1 MKSKGY
7 VSYLDR
13 YNNSFVVNYNN
24 YEFIIIVSIIENSLN
39 NNKRSESLF
48 LFFNIKKT
56 VKKNFKNKE
65 SIKNFL

>member
-13 YNNSFVVNYNN
+13 YNNSFVVNYNS

-39 NNKRSESLF
+39 NNKQSESLF

-56 VKKNFKNKE
+56 VKENFKNKE

>member
-39 NNKRSESLF
+39 NNKQSESLF

>member
-24 YEFIIIVSIIENSLN
+24 YEFIIIVLIIKNSLN
-39 NNKRSESLF
+39 NNKQSESLF

-56 VKKNFKNKE
+56 VKENFKNKE

>member
-13 YNNSFVVNYNN
+13 YNNSFVVNYNS

>member
-13 YNNSFVVNYNN
+13 YNNSFVVNYNS

-39 NNKRSESLF
+39 NNKQSESLF

>member
-13 YNNSFVVNYNN
+13 YNNSFVVNYNS

-39 NNKRSESLF
+39 NNKQSEGLF
-48 LFFNIKKT
+48 WFFNIKK
-56 VKKNFKNKE
+56 
-65 SIKNFL
+65 L

>member
-39 NNKRSESLF
+39 NNKQSESLF

-56 VKKNFKNKE
+56 VKENFKNKE